1 MPSSAMAYLDESGDL
16 GWKLDA
22 PFQAG
27 GSARY
32 FVIAIAVGMNEAYR
46 RVGKVVDRLHKAQ
59 GWTSKHEKKWTT
71 ISPGAREAFCQLAAA
86 ELSGNDQIKVMI
98 AVYHKEHA
106 PDFLRGIDVRAAH
119 PEATEAEIA
128 VLEAKYKG
136 RAHLVYAMMV
146 AETLAEHLPA
156 MDTFTFCPDELN
168 EGQRA
173 LDHILTY
180 RLLIQQQRNLV
191 LKRVDRVAAMQ
202 RGLDFADM
210 CAGAAF
216 ESYQRND
223 AKYLEI
229 LRPYVVIKDFTNT
242 VPAEQPAA
250 IEMPLSTGSFFQ
262 QSSNGE
268 SGVA

>member
-1 MPSSAMAYLDESGDL
+1 MAYLDESGDL

-46 RVGKVVDRLHKAQ
+46 RVGKVVDRLHRAQ
-59 GWTSKHEKKWTT
+59 GWTSKHEKKWAT

-98 AVYHKEHA
+98 AVYHKELA
-106 PDFLRGIDVRAAH
+106 PDFLRGIDIRAAH

-156 MDTFTFCPDELN
+156 METFTFCPDELN

-191 LKRVDRVAAMQ
+191 LKRVDRVGAMQ

-216 ESYQRND
+216 ESYQRGD
-223 AKYLEI
+223 TKYLEI

-250 IEMPLSTGSFFQ
+250 IEMPLSAGSFFQ

>member
-1 MPSSAMAYLDESGDL
+1 MAYLDESGDL

-46 RVGKVVDRLHKAQ
+46 RVGKVVDKLHKAQ
-59 GWTSKHEKKWTT
+59 GWTSKHEKKWAT

-86 ELSGNDQIKVMI
+86 ELASNDQIKVMI
-98 AVYHKEHA
+98 AVYHKENA

-223 AKYLEI
+223 TKYLEI

-242 VPAEQPAA
+242 VPAEQPVP
-250 IEMPLSTGSFFQ
+250 IEMPLSAGSFFQ
-262 QSSNGE
+262 QSSNGD
-268 SGVA
+268 SSVG

>member
-1 MPSSAMAYLDESGDL
+1 
-16 GWKLDA
+16 
-22 PFQAG
+22 
-27 GSARY
+27 
-32 FVIAIAVGMNEAYR
+32 
-46 RVGKVVDRLHKAQ
+46 
-59 GWTSKHEKKWTT
+59 
-71 ISPGAREAFCQLAAA
+71 
-86 ELSGNDQIKVMI
+86 MI

-119 PEATEAEIA
+119 PDATEAEIA

-136 RAHLVYAMMV
+136 RTHLVYAMMV

-223 AKYLEI
+223 TKYLEI

-242 VPAEQPAA
+242 VPAEQPAP
-250 IEMPLSTGSFFQ
+250 IEMPHSAESFFRQ
-262 QSSNGE
+262 TSNGD
-268 SGVA
+268 SSVA

>member
-1 MPSSAMAYLDESGDL
+1 MAYLDESGDL

-46 RVGKVVDRLHKAQ
+46 RVGKVVDRLHKVQ
-59 GWTSKHEKKWTT
+59 GWTSRHEKKWAT

-86 ELSGNDQIKVMI
+86 ELAGNDQIRVMI

-223 AKYLEI
+223 TRYLEI
-229 LRPYVVIKDFTNT
+229 LRPYVVIKDFTGT

-250 IEMPLSTGSFFQ
+250 LEMPLPAGSIFQ
-262 QSSNGE
+262 QSSNGD
-268 SGVA
+268 SSVA